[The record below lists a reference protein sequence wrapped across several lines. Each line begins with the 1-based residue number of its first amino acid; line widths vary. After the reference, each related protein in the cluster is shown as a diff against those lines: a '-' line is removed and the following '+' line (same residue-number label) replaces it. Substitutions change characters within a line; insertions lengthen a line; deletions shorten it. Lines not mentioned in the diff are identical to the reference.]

1 MAAAALNNHLNMA
14 TDQPHLLLAE
24 FRQAG
29 FVVCGPLAP
38 AALSTVRSAFHANQ
52 ADHKKAWLAIDEP
65 NRQAY
70 FDLDDHHDAGSFLR
84 HPAWLSLLDHPTTA
98 GLVTDVCGAGAQLYS
113 VSARTLPSVGTDVA
127 AAKGGYA
134 RWHRDSPMEKGG
146 MCKVFVYLTELREN
160 SGTTAL
166 VPGSQHWSIDPSSNS
181 GAQASFPISQSGD
194 PTAGPIVSRLEFD
207 REGGGHVGGH
217 AAQSSMPGYRKV
229 VGPAGT
235 IMAFDTRTAHTT
247 FANTS
252 GVDRECIVLIFCPR
266 WHKQTVGLLQL
277 ADLLEADGSLR
288 KVPRRWRVL
297 FGLETSNGDAFE
309 RRGFL

>member
-98 GLVTDVCGAGAQLYS
+98 GLVTDVCGAGARFGFG
-113 VSARTLPSVGTDVA
+113 ARLDHGGEPPVLGA
-127 AAKGGYA
+127 AVPKRTGAHRTPAA
-134 RWHRDSPMEKGG
+134 R
-146 MCKVFVYLTELREN
+146 CF
-160 SGTTAL
+160 
-166 VPGSQHWSIDPSSNS
+166 PG
-181 GAQASFPISQSGD
+181 
-194 PTAGPIVSRLEFD
+194 VR
-207 REGGGHVGGH
+207 
-217 AAQSSMPGYRKV
+217 
-229 VGPAGT
+229 
-235 IMAFDTRTAHTT
+235 
-247 FANTS
+247 
-252 GVDRECIVLIFCPR
+252 
-266 WHKQTVGLLQL
+266 
-277 ADLLEADGSLR
+277 
-288 KVPRRWRVL
+288 
-297 FGLETSNGDAFE
+297 
-309 RRGFL
+309 